1 MDIFL
6 KDNHFKDTIK
16 LSTLEKSVSDKLK
29 TLIKN
34 NYEGIN
40 LNVECFKIGDRNIN
54 SQNYKIGD
62 KYFKV
67 IKNIEN
73 KKYVTSFPKLA
84 KQLRD
89 SNIPCTG
96 FINSNKNK
104 EIIKESTKENKIYF
118 YIQEFI
124 SNRFFSGTQ
133 NELIQV
139 IPILKNFIIFNLMVK
154 IKTPQHL
161 T

>member
-1 MDIFL
+1 MDILL

-16 LSTLEKSVSDKLK
+16 LSTLEKSESDKLK

-34 NYEGIN
+34 NYKGIN
-40 LNVECFKIGDRNIN
+40 LNIECFKIGDRNIN

-73 KKYVTSFPKLA
+73 KKYVTSFPNLA

-89 SNIPCTG
+89 FNIHCTG
-96 FINSNKNK
+96 FINSNDNK
-104 EIIKESTKENKIYF
+104 EIIENGTTENKIDF
-118 YIQEFI
+118 YIQALI
-124 SNRFFSGTQ
+124 SNR
-133 NELIQV
+133 IY
-139 IPILKNFIIFNLMVK
+139 
-154 IKTPQHL
+154 
-161 T
+161 

>member
-1 MDIFL
+1 MDILL

-16 LSTLEKSVSDKLK
+16 LSTLEKSESDQLK
-29 TLIKN
+29 T
-34 NYEGIN
+34 
-40 LNVECFKIGDRNIN
+40 
-54 SQNYKIGD
+54 QNYQIGD

-89 SNIPCTG
+89 FNIPCTG
-96 FINSNKNK
+96 FINSNDNK
-104 EIIKESTKENKIYF
+104 EIIEKGTKENKIYF

-133 NELIQV
+133 DELIQV
-139 IPILKNFIIFNLMVK
+139 IPILKK
-154 IKTPQHL
+154 
-161 T
+161 

>member
-1 MDIFL
+1 MDFL

-16 LSTLEKSVSDKLK
+16 LFPQEKTESDKLK

-34 NYEGIN
+34 NYKGIN
-40 LNVECFKIGDRNIN
+40 LNIECFKIGERNIN

-62 KYFKV
+62 KYLKI

-73 KKYVTSFPKLA
+73 KKYVNSFPKLA

-89 SNIPCTG
+89 FNIPCTG
-96 FINSNKNK
+96 FINSNENK
-104 EIIKESTKENKIYF
+104 EIIEKGTKENKIYF

-133 NELIQV
+133 DELIQV
-139 IPILKNFIIFNLMVK
+139 NSVFKVIVL
-154 IKTPQHL
+154 
-161 T
+161 